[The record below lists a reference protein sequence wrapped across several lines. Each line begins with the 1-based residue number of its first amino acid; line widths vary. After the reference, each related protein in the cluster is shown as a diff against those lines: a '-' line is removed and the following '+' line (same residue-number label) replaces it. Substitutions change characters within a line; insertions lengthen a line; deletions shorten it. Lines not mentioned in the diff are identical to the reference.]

1 MFRLILAW
9 LLLALPAGAVG
20 VPPVVPHAEPLA
32 PSPAFSQAGPA
43 VARGA
48 LVWLHGAHD
57 SRVAPPPPEPDWV
70 RRMADR
76 DLDIWRFDRPGGQ
89 DGLAAGAEALTRGLT
104 ALRQAGYRQV
114 VVAGFSRGAWI
125 ALTAVRRPGLADA
138 VVALSP
144 AAHGTRPERWEQAM
158 TEWTTLWQSAQST
171 NTRVVLVQLA
181 GDPYDQDPTRR
192 LRVAEAARARVGF
205 PLLSLFQPAQPLGH
219 TGTLGPEFDPL
230 FGEVIADFAAPIAE
244 ER

>member
-1 MFRLILAW
+1 MLRLILACVLW
-9 LLLALPAGAVG
+9 TAPAWAAGLP
-20 VPPVVPHAEPLA
+20 PAEPLT
-32 PSPAFSQAGPA
+32 PSPAFRQAGPSL
-43 VARGA
+43 ARGA
-48 LVWLHGAHD
+48 VVWLHGAHD
-57 SRVAPPPPEPDWV
+57 SRIAPPPPEPDWV

-89 DGLAAGAEALTRGLT
+89 DGLTAGAEGLARGLRG
-104 ALRQAGYRQV
+104 LRQAGYRHV

-125 ALTAVRRPGLADA
+125 ALSAAQRRGLADA
-138 VVALSP
+138 IVALSP

-158 TEWTTLWQSAQST
+158 AEWTALWRAAEAEQ
-171 NTRVVLVQLA
+171 TRVVLVQLA

-219 TGTLGPEFDPL
+219 TGTLGPDFDPL
-230 FGEVIADFAAPIAE
+230 FGAAIADFAAPGAGA
-244 ER
+244 R

>member
-1 MFRLILAW
+1 MLRLILAC
-9 LLLALPAGAVG
+9 LVLALPAGAVAL
-20 VPPVVPHAEPLA
+20 PPVVPLAEPLA

-57 SRVAPPPPEPDWV
+57 SRVALPPPEPDWV

-76 DLDIWRFDRPGGQ
+76 DLDIWRFDRQGGQ
-89 DGLAAGAEALTRGLT
+89 DGLAAGAEGLTRGLT
-104 ALRQAGYRQV
+104 ALRQAGYRHV
-114 VVAGFSRGAWI
+114 VVAGFSRGGWI
-125 ALTAVRRPGLADA
+125 ALSAARLPGLADA
-138 VVALSP
+138 IVALSP
-144 AAHGTRPERWEQAM
+144 AAHGTRPERWEQTMA
-158 TEWTTLWQSAQST
+158 EWTALWQGVQAA

-219 TGTLGPEFDPL
+219 TGTLGPDFDPL
-230 FGEVIADFAAPIAE
+230 FGAAIADFAAPGAGA
-244 ER
+244 R